1 MRSFGREI
9 YGGVIMLN
17 DAFEEQ
23 INPKNQIDNFNEYT
37 KPESPNKREKI
48 LTYENPEK
56 FLKGTQK
63 FLMVLEAK
71 YFQQEN
77 RHKEKEL
84 KY

>member
-37 KPESPNKREKI
+37 KPESPNKREKNTD
-48 LTYENPEK
+48 L
-56 FLKGTQK
+56 
-63 FLMVLEAK
+63 
-71 YFQQEN
+71 
-77 RHKEKEL
+77 
-84 KY
+84 